1 MLFPLL
7 ETKSVKGHVKRLS
20 IPSSWNCVIHF
31 VITNWWILVFLWT
44 IRKVEKR
51 WYLDQIDYGYLL
63 FSVDGTALVKLV
75 SREELI
81 KQRERKLAIAAE
93 KEAKKAAA
101 AAERERKR
109 LERLEKG
116 KMAPQDM
123 FKQSDEF
130 SQFDEQGI
138 PTHTKDGQEVA
149 KSRRKKLVKEYEM
162 QKKLHEE
169 YLREAS
175 NKS

>member
-1 MLFPLL
+1 M
-7 ETKSVKGHVKRLS
+7 
-20 IPSSWNCVIHF
+20 
-31 VITNWWILVFLWT
+31 
-44 IRKVEKR
+44 
-51 WYLDQIDYGYLL
+51 
-63 FSVDGTALVKLV
+63 
-75 SREELI
+75 
-81 KQRERKLAIAAE
+81 AIAAE

-116 KMAPQDM
+116 KVAPQDM

-149 KSRRKKLVKEYEM
+149 KNRRKKLVKEYEM

>member
-1 MLFPLL
+1 M
-7 ETKSVKGHVKRLS
+7 
-20 IPSSWNCVIHF
+20 
-31 VITNWWILVFLWT
+31 
-44 IRKVEKR
+44 
-51 WYLDQIDYGYLL
+51 

-169 YLREAS
+169 YLKETS